1 MRKFECPECQEV
13 IQEKC
18 IHCNKTID
26 HVQCAHC
33 EFWCNLKETD
43 VCPQCKNPLKELLII
58 ADLNEEGDSDKLFD
72 GKYRFIS
79 QHPYGALVLD
89 ENPNMQM
96 QFTVPKGAVENA
108 YKDLG
113 CLRDS
118 IKIGRTSHPV
128 VTAPFRTKEEKFPSL
143 VMTWEKMGNFEK
155 IKSLKQL
162 ISLVQKLRDLNVA
175 GSLKDGEV
183 VIRDNSLFIFPLR
196 EDEEPLSDRALI
208 DLIIVFLTS
217 SINNEDFILK
227 TVLLDEPKEKTL
239 EEIQENLDVLKES
252 LETRFTIESFGMTDL
267 GPVRDNNEDDFFAV
281 EFNFSQP
288 DNLCIGGRSVKQRGL
303 YILCDGMGGHQ
314 KGEVASA
321 LIVRELRKRL
331 MPFLVEE
338 IPPAGFEDEIK
349 EIVKEA
355 NDVLLEVNILEG
367 IPAHEGR
374 MGTTLVCVIAFEN
387 ELFIA
392 HVGDSRCYRICRGE
406 LSLLTED
413 HNLAMQALHAGTF
426 KTRGEAEQMRGGK
439 VLTQAIGPREGIHL
453 IPEAKRELIR
463 SDCYILLCSDGLS
476 DEVKDEEVKEIIEH
490 GDGNVRRIV
499 RRLIHRAYQNKT
511 RDNITVILIKFT
523 QKF

>member
-18 IHCNKTID
+18 IHCNKTVDQI
-26 HVQCAHC
+26 QCNHC

-43 VCPQCKNPLKELLII
+43 ICPQCKNPLKELLVIV
-58 ADLNEEGDSDKLFD
+58 DLKEEGDGDKIYD

-79 QHPYGALVLD
+79 QHSYGALVID
-89 ENPNMQM
+89 ENPNMQL
-96 QFTVPKGAVENA
+96 QFTVPKGAAETA
-108 YKDLG
+108 YKELG
-113 CLRDS
+113 YLIDS
-118 IKIGRTSHPV
+118 VRIGKTNHPV

-143 VMTWEKMGNFEK
+143 VLTWEKMGNFEK
-155 IKSLKQL
+155 INSLKQL
-162 ISLVQKLRDLNVA
+162 ISLVLKLRDLNVA
-175 GSLKDGEV
+175 GSLKDSDV
-183 VIRDNSLFIFPLR
+183 VIRYNSLYVFPLR
-196 EDEEPLSDRALI
+196 EDSEPLSDKALI
-208 DLIIVFLTS
+208 ELITSFLTS
-217 SINNEDFILK
+217 SISSEDFVLK
-227 TVLLDEPKEKTL
+227 TILAKEPNERTL
-239 EEIQENLDVLKES
+239 EEIQENLDILKES

-338 IPPAGFEDEIK
+338 VPPAGFEDEIK
-349 EIVKEA
+349 EIIKEA

-392 HVGDSRCYRICRGE
+392 HVGDSRCYRITKGE

-413 HNLAMQALHAGTF
+413 HNLSMQALHAGTF

-453 IPEAKRELIR
+453 IPDAKRELIR

-476 DEVKDEEVKEIIEH
+476 DEVKDDEVKEIIRQS
-490 GDGNVRRIV
+490 DGNARRIV
-499 RRLIHRAYQNKT
+499 RRLINKAYQNKT

>member
-1 MRKFECPECQEV
+1 MRKSECPECQEV

-18 IHCNKTID
+18 IHCNKTVD
-26 HVQCAHC
+26 QVQCPNC
-33 EFWCNLKETD
+33 DFWCSLKETEI
-43 VCPQCKNPLKELLII
+43 CPQCKTPLKELLVIL
-58 ADLNEEGDSDKLFD
+58 DLNEEADGDKLYD
-72 GKYRFIS
+72 GKYSLVSRL
-79 QHPYGALVLD
+79 PYGVLVVND
-89 ENPNMQM
+89 KPNMQL
-96 QFTVPKGAVENA
+96 QFTVPKGAVETA
-108 YKDLG
+108 YKELG
-113 CLRDS
+113 YLMDS
-118 IKIGRTSHPV
+118 VRVDKTNHAV
-128 VTAPFRTKEEKFPSL
+128 VTAPFRTREEKFPSL
-143 VMTWEKMGNFEK
+143 FSMWDKMGNFEK
-155 IKSLKQL
+155 INSLKQFINL
-162 ISLVQKLRDLNVA
+162 MQKLRDLKVA

-183 VIRDNSLFIFPLR
+183 VIRENALFLFPLK
-196 EDEEPLSDRALI
+196 EDSEALSDSALI
-208 DLIIVFLTS
+208 ELITTSLAS
-217 SINNEDFILK
+217 SISSDDFVLK
-227 TVLLDEPKEKTL
+227 TVLSEGSKEKTL
-239 EEIQENLDVLKES
+239 EVIQEDLDILKES
-252 LETRFTIESFGMTDL
+252 LETRFTIDSFGMTDL

-288 DNLCIGGRSVKQRGL
+288 DSLCIGGRSVKQRGL

-338 IPPAGFEDEIK
+338 VPPAGFEDEIK
-349 EIVKEA
+349 EIIKEA

-392 HVGDSRCYRICRGE
+392 HVGDSRCYKISKGE

-426 KTRGEAEQMRGGK
+426 KSRGEAEQMRGGK

-453 IPEAKRELIR
+453 IPDARRELIR

-476 DEVKDEEVKEIIEH
+476 DEVKDEEVKEIVEQ
-490 GDGNVRRIV
+490 GEGNIRRIV
-499 RRLIHRAYQNKT
+499 RRLIQRAYQNKT